1 MAGFTAAGMDPSN
14 RCRLCRFITVFYLL
28 EDVLEGGTYGARL
41 GLHVHDQPVGG
52 TVFPLADTTDEQ
64 LLAWRRDPSG
74 SKYKQTVKCGPGLTV
89 WPKKGKAIIWYNHKV
104 RTYVR
109 TGTPT
114 PCAPQST
121 VTD

>member
-1 MAGFTAAGMDPSN
+1 MKASCFPHLAQQDP
-14 RCRLCRFITVFYLL
+14 
-28 EDVLEGGTYGARL
+28 
-41 GLHVHDQPVGG
+41 
-52 TVFPLADTTDEQ
+52 TDEQ

-104 RTYVR
+104 RA
-109 TGTPT
+109 
-114 PCAPQST
+114 PCAPHST